1 MEGAPDGR
9 MPFSFLYCKG
19 VRGTASLAIHY
30 ENMVETIVSKLES
43 EVLSI
48 FFLFLFCELEPELC
62 CFSLKSAGLQGRND
76 SSEEMGIPHLH
87 PSRFERIRIPS
98 VPNTPATSAS
108 AVS

>member
-9 MPFSFLYCKG
+9 MPFSFLCCKG

-30 ENMVETIVSKLES
+30 ENMVEPISKLES
-43 EVLSI
+43 EFLSI
-48 FFLFLFCELEPELC
+48 FFLFLFCEPELC